1 VEHGASQGMAVG
13 NCARPGEEDHG
24 GHSSRRVTRL
34 FVCPRKY
41 PPLVIWRGPF
51 GPDCWRR
58 ADRVDLGAFARPAWA
73 GALGLTVS
81 FALR

>member
-41 PPLVIWRGPF
+41 PPLSGGVPSVRTAG
-51 GPDCWRR
+51 G
-58 ADRVDLGAFARPAWA
+58 AQTRVDLGAFARPAWA